1 MSYGPGD
8 SMNDDRSFLPRLATA
23 AVRRSLRVFP
33 VTVIMGARQ
42 TGKTTLAREISRASH
57 RYVTLDDVDVRDRAR
72 HDPHGLIAQAPRLV
86 LDEVQRMPE
95 LLLEIKRTVDDGPRA
110 GQVGRFI
117 LTGSAD
123 LLLMRSVTE
132 SLAGRAGYVVL
143 WPMTRGELDG
153 DGRCGLWSDLYTT
166 PPDSWRQLLEDVMLP
181 GVDWRERALVGGY
194 PVPAYELDDATDRRE
209 WFGGYVR
216 TYLERDLRDLA
227 AIEQLEDFNR
237 LMRMASLR
245 VGNVLNQADLAR
257 DAHLSPATAH
267 RYLNLLETSFQLV
280 RVAPYA
286 SNRTKRLTKSPQAFW
301 SDTGLALHLARLTEP
316 SGGHLENLVLGD
328 LLAWRDSDPGRPEVL
343 YWRTYDGVEVDFV
356 LESGGELVAVEVK
369 ATTRPRFRDT
379 AGLRA
384 FREAHG
390 DLVRSCLLL
399 HAGDQVDWLAE
410 GVLGA
415 PWWRVV

>member
-1 MSYGPGD
+1 MSDAQPI
-8 SMNDDRSFLPRLATA
+8 LPRVATA
-23 AVRRSLRVFP
+23 GVQRALRVFP

-42 TGKTTLAREISRASH
+42 TGKTTLAREISAGTH
-57 RYVTLDDVDVRDRAR
+57 TYVTLDDVDTRDRAR
-72 HDPHGLIAQAPRLV
+72 HDPRGLLAQAPRLV
-86 LDEVQRMPE
+86 VDEVQRVPD
-95 LLLEIKRTVDDGPRA
+95 LLLEIKRAVDEGPRSR
-110 GQVGRFI
+110 QVGRFI

-132 SLAGRAGYVVL
+132 SLAGRAGYVPL
-143 WPMTRGELDG
+143 WPMTRGELDAG
-153 DGRCGLWSDLYTT
+153 GRCGLWSELYAT
-166 PPDSWRQLLEDVMLP
+166 PVEGWPSLLEDTRLP
-181 GVDWRERALVGGY
+181 ETDWRARAPVGGY
-194 PVPAYELDDATDRRE
+194 PVPAYELHDPVDRQE
-209 WFGGYVR
+209 WFQGYVR

-227 AIEQLEDFNR
+227 AIDRLEDFSR

-245 VGNVLNQADLAR
+245 VGGILNQADLAR

-286 SNRTKRLTKSPQAFW
+286 SNRTKRLTKSPKAFW
-301 SDTGLALHLARLTEP
+301 SDTGLALHLARVTEP
-316 SGGHLENLVLGD
+316 SGGHLENLVLAD
-328 LLAWRDSDPGRPEVL
+328 LLVWRDSAVRHPDIL

-356 LESGGELVAVEVK
+356 LESGGELMAVEVK
-369 ATTRPRFRDT
+369 STTRPRFRDT

-390 DLVRSCLLL
+390 DLVRGALLL
-399 HAGDQVDWLAE
+399 HAGVETGWLSE
-410 GVLGA
+410 GVLGV